1 VTVQDCDI
9 TSWSGRGVVA
19 DRGANVK
26 LINTKIHDCAATGA
40 YAEKSSMRLH
50 KCFINNNG
58 KGPRTMSQGH
68 SGLFFTK
75 SHFVVSSCVIT
86 DNDYSGLCVYDTES
100 TGILENTIISR
111 NGAIQV
117 LETVSGVLERRGQ
130 NVIL

>member
-1 VTVQDCDI
+1 MTVQDCDL

-19 DRGANVK
+19 DRGANVQ
-26 LINTKIHDCAATGA
+26 LLNTIVRDCAATGV
-40 YAEKSSMRLH
+40 YAEKSSVRLH
-50 KCFINNNG
+50 KCFVNNNG

-75 SHFVVSSCVIT
+75 SNFFVSSCVIT
-86 DNDYSGLCVYDTES
+86 DNDYSGLCVYDVES
-100 TGILENTIISR
+100 TGVLENTIVSR

-117 LETVSGVLERRGQ
+117 LETASGVLERRGH